1 MFQARYILI
10 ICLFI
15 APIFCKFSFAEVIKT
30 QEEKRADYILTNM
43 QQEYIT
49 CYIFYKIGA
58 EAVRKSKG
66 ETDIVNGIEKSADNS
81 LKFAFETG
89 EILNMSTEV
98 MSAKVKE
105 EMKSQRNEMQ
115 NDYNNASVLLS
126 KYGLMC
132 KNLIQNKKQRID
144 FWEKKALNKF
154 K

>member
-1 MFQARYILI
+1 
-10 ICLFI
+10 
-15 APIFCKFSFAEVIKT
+15 
-30 QEEKRADYILTNM
+30 M
-43 QQEYIT
+43 QQDYIT

-89 EILNMSTEV
+89 KILNMSTEA
-98 MSAKVKE
+98 MSAKIKK
-105 EMKSQRNEMQ
+105 EMKSQRNEME